1 MDRNFFSSRWCRS
14 GGWCEKCRSESD
26 PSTRQFIQITFGVHS
41 ADFDCPHGKPWGYKH
56 ELPIKKSKG
65 LGDTI
70 AKITKAVGIK
80 PCKPC
85 EERRKKLNTL
95 FPYKRGE

>member
-1 MDRNFFSSRWCRS
+1 M
-14 GGWCEKCRSESD
+14 
-26 PSTRQFIQITFGVHS
+26 Q
-41 ADFDCPHGKPWGYKH
+41 
-56 ELPIKKSKG
+56 IKKSKG

-85 EERRKKLNTL
+85 EERRKKLNKL